1 MPSDYRSASGL
12 LNPNASL
19 YTFHLIF
26 HLDALPREKK
36 GLSSVSL
43 APWRKDEGTSDRKD
57 CICLV
62 FCSIIYT
69 LLSVVVAP
77 ADLISVLWVV
87 TLLILAPDPGW

>member
-1 MPSDYRSASGL
+1 MPSDYRPASGL
-12 LNPNASL
+12 LNPNASH
-19 YTFHLIF
+19 YIFHLIF
-26 HLDALPREKK
+26 HLDSLPREKK

-43 APWRKDEGTSDRKD
+43 ASWRKDEGTSDRKD

-62 FCSIIYT
+62 FYSIIYT
-69 LLSVVVAP
+69 LLSDVVAP